1 MLIGGGGI
9 TDEFEEDPIEAE
21 DILIFGR
28 EGGGGIPKFP
38 KEGGGGRFPNEGGGG
53 RFPNEGGGGK
63 FPKDGGGG
71 RFPKDGGGGNNELLF
86 PNTTFKGGGGGGK
99 FELP

>member
-38 KEGGGGRFPNEGGGG
+38 KEGGGGRLPSEGGGG
-53 RFPNEGGGGK
+53 R

-86 PNTTFKGGGGGGK
+86 PSTTFKGGGGGGK
-99 FELP
+99 LELP